1 MTKDRNGVANG
12 STKTT
17 MGSGM
22 PAPPAARATV
32 KTTAPVPETG
42 SARRAVVQTPAPPSA
57 SVGQAIKLTI
67 PLATSET
74 NGHRTRQITINDL
87 TPRQT
92 EVYHRLWR
100 RLVADG
106 TVMMNGRLVSNQH
119 QYDAIRWLL
128 DKIAD
133 EAGLP

>member
-1 MTKDRNGVANG
+1 MTKDRNGMANG

-22 PAPPAARATV
+22 PAPPAARATA
-32 KTTAPVPETG
+32 KTAAPVPETG
-42 SARRAVVQTPAPPSA
+42 GAHRAVVQTPAPSSA
-57 SVGQAIKLTI
+57 TAGQSLKIIVPIAMGEHL
-67 PLATSET
+67 
-74 NGHRTRQITINDL
+74 GHCTRQITINDL

-92 EVYHRLWR
+92 EVYNRLWK
-100 RLVADG
+100 RLIADG
-106 TVMMNGRLVSNQH
+106 TVMTNGRLVSNQH

-133 EAGLP
+133 EAGI